1 MSMINGNRLERIGS
15 LDFSFQHGGCTVL
28 NQLTIV
34 LCFGYYEQ
42 KVCRQSNDPLGPF
55 TKLPNS
61 NFSHWQT
68 KIASFDGKR
77 QIIGK
82 LTPRL

>member
-1 MSMINGNRLERIGS
+1 MINGNRLERIGS
-15 LDFSFQHGGCTVL
+15 LDFSFEEGGCTVL

-34 LCFGYYEQ
+34 LCFSSFEQ
-42 KVCRQSNDPLGPF
+42 KVCRQSNDPLGSF
-55 TKLPNS
+55 TTLPNS
-61 NFSHWQT
+61 HYTHKQT